1 MITDTLKNLIVD
13 YIVTQVVGGDLGLG
27 GNSTSPNATTLDV
40 PLSLSASNYT
50 ISAVATNEN
59 ILEIK
64 MVIPFSN
71 ISGKTIREM
80 GVFDDASFTNMLTRI
95 NFDGVGPFSAT
106 GDLEIL
112 IIMEVE

>member
-40 PLSLSASNYT
+40 PLSLTSSNYT

-64 MVIPFSN
+64 MIIPFSN

-80 GVFDDASFTNMLTRI
+80 GVFDDTSFTNMLTRI
-95 NFDGVGPFSAT
+95 NFDGVGPFSST